1 MSEQSG
7 PTGPSLSD
15 LCCIFCCPPLPSKI
29 VSKLA
34 FIPPNPVTY
43 QFEALSNEVKNN
55 DSVGQSNFGF
65 NMESNFSATQQ
76 QETEIPESENE
87 EENSSSSK
95 RMEKKK
101 NTPRSRRAGH
111 KSKGNSK
118 NVNNNNIKSKQLS
131 QSEQQTNTNTT
142 STSISPITNTENSE
156 LQNNNNNKPLQISTN
171 PSYAHLPGSDV
182 DSSNLSLELQKNND
196 AQGPSV
202 QNKGKRGASVKTINL
217 NFQSQPQVAKANKS
231 KESELAATSS
241 TQKTQTV
248 KLNYTQTLQTIQ
260 VANPDLLKKMNSQPR
275 YGLPCPT
282 KNLFKF
288 IPTIYSPIEP
298 DDFQFLQRQMIP
310 CMVKNPKNKNKIAC
324 NYIKYTSNPEY
335 YRARPPNFVI
345 LFSHG
350 NAVDIGQMPP
360 FYTSLAKALR
370 TDIMCYD
377 YSGYGAST
385 GKPSEANLYSDIQAV
400 FKFLIDEFKFPANQ
414 IILYGQSIG
423 TVATIDLAS
432 KSIGSEAAAVILHS
446 PLLSGWKVLLPNS
459 KKNSYACIDPFPN
472 YSKVSKIQSKVL
484 VIHGTHDEIIG
495 FEHGQEIYQMAANKF
510 DPFWVQMA
518 GHNDI
523 EQFPHYVIRLRKL
536 IKELTTQLLVTDK
549 NKQIGMA
556 VQRNLSGLDIRT
568 LI

>member
-118 NVNNNNIKSKQLS
+118 NVNNNNNIKSKQLS

-202 QNKGKRGASVKTINL
+202 QNKGKRGASVKTIG
-217 NFQSQPQVAKANKS
+217 VEVRTTGRK
-231 KESELAATSS
+231 
-241 TQKTQTV
+241 
-248 KLNYTQTLQTIQ
+248 
-260 VANPDLLKKMNSQPR
+260 
-275 YGLPCPT
+275 CP
-282 KNLFKF
+282 
-288 IPTIYSPIEP
+288 P
-298 DDFQFLQRQMIP
+298 
-310 CMVKNPKNKNKIAC
+310 
-324 NYIKYTSNPEY
+324 
-335 YRARPPNFVI
+335 
-345 LFSHG
+345 
-350 NAVDIGQMPP
+350 
-360 FYTSLAKALR
+360 
-370 TDIMCYD
+370 
-377 YSGYGAST
+377 
-385 GKPSEANLYSDIQAV
+385 
-400 FKFLIDEFKFPANQ
+400 
-414 IILYGQSIG
+414 
-423 TVATIDLAS
+423 IDL
-432 KSIGSEAAAVILHS
+432 K
-446 PLLSGWKVLLPNS
+446 NS
-459 KKNSYACIDPFPN
+459 KKF
-472 YSKVSKIQSKVL
+472 
-484 VIHGTHDEIIG
+484 
-495 FEHGQEIYQMAANKF
+495 
-510 DPFWVQMA
+510 
-518 GHNDI
+518 I
-523 EQFPHYVIRLRKL
+523 E
-536 IKELTTQLLVTDK
+536 
-549 NKQIGMA
+549 
-556 VQRNLSGLDIRT
+556 
-568 LI
+568 